1 MSKGQLGRK
10 AAGTSMLGSISHGRP
25 AKEEEQE
32 EKKESEY

>member
-25 AKEEEQE
+25 AKEE
-32 EKKESEY
+32 KKESEY